1 MQQYVSARREH
12 AAWQLLAS
20 RTAPSVISALQGL
33 FEMRQQDGVEL
44 EEAVATLAEVL
55 QSQSTSAGLE
65 VADNDFATEALR
77 ELRQWIRRGL
87 VVERRGK
94 ILATDALQKAFNFV
108 DSLDNP
114 LMTSTASRLST
125 VQREIEYLEAS
136 LNPNPEGRI
145 RRIER
150 KIKDLEAER
159 DAVKTGQFSVL
170 DGEDAVER
178 IREVYHLAASLRADF
193 RRVED
198 SYRDADKQLRESIIQ
213 DDNHRGDIVQKLLDN
228 HDALLETAEGR
239 VFHNFHQ
246 QLGRSVDLDEMS
258 QRLKT
263 ILRHKQT
270 DAALS
275 LQQQVEMR
283 WLKTHLVAE
292 SQAVIKARAHSERDV
307 RGYIK
312 TGLAAENHRV
322 GQLLQTLLQ
331 VAVDVNWTNQTTRRS
346 DSPITPVAVACTSV
360 PTIERLRV
368 KEVQTEEDTPLDLSE
383 NYAHL
388 DDLGGE
394 FWSSFDSLDRGALL
408 QDTRDYLNNAEQ
420 AVPVSTLA
428 KHFKPQHDLET
439 ITLWL
444 SLAREAELPLGTE
457 TEEFNLTTQTG
468 ERLKYTVPRVDLGG
482 DALKAVDWES
492 FDG

>member
-1 MQQYVSARREH
+1 METDSKRRMQQYVSARREH

-283 WLKTHLVAE
+283 WL
-292 SQAVIKARAHSERDV
+292 
-307 RGYIK
+307 
-312 TGLAAENHRV
+312 NH
-322 GQLLQTLLQ
+322 
-331 VAVDVNWTNQTTRRS
+331 
-346 DSPITPVAVACTSV
+346 
-360 PTIERLRV
+360 
-368 KEVQTEEDTPLDLSE
+368 
-383 NYAHL
+383 
-388 DDLGGE
+388 
-394 FWSSFDSLDRGALL
+394 
-408 QDTRDYLNNAEQ
+408 
-420 AVPVSTLA
+420 
-428 KHFKPQHDLET
+428 KP
-439 ITLWL
+439 
-444 SLAREAELPLGTE
+444 
-457 TEEFNLTTQTG
+457 
-468 ERLKYTVPRVDLGG
+468 
-482 DALKAVDWES
+482 
-492 FDG
+492 